1 MIMKTSKMIM
11 SYFLLLAFLVGCQ
24 EDVPGL
30 NTVVVPSN
38 LSISTNIASDQSG
51 NVTVTATADD
61 ALNIHVIFKQNAAPV
76 VVSPGEP
83 ATFRY
88 TQSGQYS
95 QVITVVAYGA
105 GGTASSKSISID
117 LDVKLLIDQDILQK
131 LAGDGSKR
139 WVWNKEE
146 TGHWGADAA
155 FNETNNGYQAP
166 PNSIN
171 PCAYDDVLTFSYD
184 ANDNYGYQ
192 LETGAGNETLVG
204 WADVNVFFPNATPG
218 QFVDE
223 CRDITTTN
231 STAVKTIDTESS
243 FLVYEED
250 GDLYLE
256 VENST
261 LSFWSG
267 ATRYKILEL
276 TEDFLF
282 VRGDHQPLLESIEIA
297 YYHQFRPEDYDPNA
311 SGTQFET
318 LVWADEFDV
327 DGAPDPTNWTY
338 DIGTGNNGWGNGEL
352 QSYTS
357 DPENVI
363 VENGVLKITA
373 KDDGAGGYTS
383 ARVKTE
389 NLREFTYGRVEV
401 RAKLP
406 SSTGT
411 WPAIWAL
418 GANFETVGWP
428 TCGEIDIMEQ
438 TGAEKNTVLSTV
450 HFPGNSGGGGIT
462 DSTPLSTST
471 TEFHVYTVEWTA
483 DALKF
488 WIDEEPVHHTVS
500 NDPSR
505 PFNDDFFFIMNVAMG
520 GTLGGTVDPSFTAD
534 TMEIDYIRVYQ

>member
-1 MIMKTSKMIM
+1 MKTLKMIM
-11 SYFLLLAFLVGCQ
+11 GYILLLAFTGACQ
-24 EDVPGL
+24 EDIPGL
-30 NTVVVPSN
+30 NPVVVPTN
-38 LSISTNIASDQSG
+38 LTITTNVASDQSG

-61 ALNIHVIFKQNAAPV
+61 ALTIHVIFRQNAAPV

-83 ATFRY
+83 AAFRY

-95 QVITVVAYGA
+95 QLITVVAFGA
-105 GGTASSKSISID
+105 GGTATSKNISID
-117 LDVKLLIDQDILQK
+117 LDVKLLIDPDILQK
-131 LAGDGSKR
+131 IAGDGTKR

-184 ANDNYGYQ
+184 ANDTYGYQ

-223 CRDITTTN
+223 CRDITSPN
-231 STAVKTIDTESS
+231 SSAVKTIDTNTS
-243 FLVYEED
+243 FLIYEED

-276 TEDFLF
+276 TDDFLF

-297 YYHQFRPEDYDPNA
+297 YYHQFRPEGYDPNA

-352 QSYTS
+352 QTYTS

-373 KDDGAGGYTS
+373 RDDGAGGYTS

-389 NLREFTYGRVEV
+389 NLREFTYGRAEI

-406 SSTGT
+406 AATGT

-428 TCGEIDIMEQ
+428 SCGEIDIMEQ
-438 TGAEKNTVLSTV
+438 TGAEKNTILSTV

-462 DSTPLSTST
+462 DSTPLATST

-483 DALKF
+483 DELKF
-488 WIDEEPVHHTVS
+488 WVDDEPVHHTVT

>member
-1 MIMKTSKMIM
+1 MKTLKMIM
-11 SYFLLLAFLVGCQ
+11 GIILVLSFTVACQ
-24 EDVPGL
+24 EDIPSL
-30 NTVVVPSN
+30 NTVVVPTN
-38 LSISTNIASDQSG
+38 LTITTNVASDQSG

-61 ALNIHVIFKQNAAPV
+61 ALTIHVIFRQNAAPV
-76 VVSPGEP
+76 VVSPGQP
-83 ATFRY
+83 AAFRY

-95 QVITVVAYGA
+95 QLITVVAFGA
-105 GGTASSKSISID
+105 GGTATSRNITVD
-117 LDVKLLIDQDILQK
+117 LDVKLLIDPDILQK
-131 LAGDGSKR
+131 IAGDGTKR

-155 FNETNNGYQAP
+155 FNEQNNGFQAP

-184 ANDNYGYQ
+184 ANDVYGYQ
-192 LETGAGNETLVG
+192 LDTGAGNETLVG
-204 WADVNVFFPNATPG
+204 WADVNVFFPNATPS

-223 CRDITTTN
+223 CRDISTAN
-231 STAVKTIDTESS
+231 STAVKTIDTDTS
-243 FLVYEED
+243 FLIYEED

-282 VRGDHQPLLESIEIA
+282 VRGDHLPLLETIEIA

-311 SGTQFET
+311 GGTQFET
-318 LVWADEFDV
+318 LVWSDEFDV

-363 VENGVLKITA
+363 VENGTLKITA
-373 KDDGAGGYTS
+373 RADGSGGYTS
-383 ARVKTE
+383 ARLKSE
-389 NLREFTYGRVEV
+389 NLREFTYGRAEI

-406 SSTGT
+406 SATGT

-418 GANFETVGWP
+418 GANFDTVGWP
-428 TCGEIDIMEQ
+428 SCGEIDIMEQ
-438 TGAEKNTVLSTV
+438 TGAEKNTILSTV

-462 DSTPLSTST
+462 DSTPLPSST

-483 DALKF
+483 DEIKF
-488 WIDEEPVHHTVS
+488 WIDDEPVHHTVS

-520 GTLGGTVDPSFTAD
+520 GSLGGTVDPSFTED
-534 TMEIDYIRVYQ
+534 TMEIDYVRFFQ